1 MASWHKDQPRQPIAS
16 RRAPKEGE
24 YTRLF
29 LATGQPTLT
38 KAQQALLH
46 QSRKLERNLGNTTDL
61 LHQALR
67 TDDPVKCATAV
78 KSLLAIAL
86 FLDDYANKASA

>member
-86 FLDDYANKASA
+86 FLDDFVGEVPE

>member
-1 MASWHKDQPRQPIAS
+1 MASWHKDQPRPPLAS

-38 KAQQALLH
+38 KAQQTLLH

-67 TDDPVKCATAV
+67 TDDPAKCATAV
-78 KSLLAIAL
+78 KSLLGIAL
-86 FLDDYANKASA
+86 HLNAYIEVN